1 MRSGARAGGPRR
13 AVRCGAVDSRDVP
26 ATLATEIS
34 FRLRPGAG
42 DEARAI
48 AARLAEAA
56 AGAEEHVLFV
66 DDEAGEY
73 GCLAT
78 WDDAADMAAY
88 GERPE
93 VRAVIA
99 ELGARTGKAPRVR
112 TYVVERQRPGG
123 R

>member
-1 MRSGARAGGPRR
+1 
-13 AVRCGAVDSRDVP
+13 
-26 ATLATEIS
+26 
-34 FRLRPGAG
+34 
-42 DEARAI
+42 
-48 AARLAEAA
+48 
-56 AGAEEHVLFV
+56 
-66 DDEAGEY
+66 
-73 GCLAT
+73 
-78 WDDAADMAAY
+78 MAAY

>member
-1 MRSGARAGGPRR
+1 M
-13 AVRCGAVDSRDVP
+13 P

-34 FRLRPGAG
+34 FRLAPGAG

-48 AARLAEAA
+48 AARLAVAA

-66 DDEAGEY
+66 DEEAGEY

-78 WDDAADMAAY
+78 WDDPADVAAY
-88 GERPE
+88 RERAE
-93 VRAVIA
+93 VRAVLA
-99 ELGARTGKAPRVR
+99 ELAARTGKAPRVR
-112 TYVVERQRPGG
+112 TYAVERQRPGG